1 MSIQFFILAEWNV
14 DKFGGSHF
22 KKVGE
27 KKMLF
32 IGVRNLN
39 EYLEIYFTHCITA
52 DILRSGP
59 PTCVLG

>member
-1 MSIQFFILAEWNV
+1 VFIQFFILAEWNV
-14 DKFGGSHF
+14 DTFSGSHF

-32 IGVRNLN
+32 IGVSNLN

-52 DILRSGP
+52 DI
-59 PTCVLG
+59 